1 MEAAVMD
8 FVYCG
13 RNFTLVGAS
22 ERDHIVSV
30 IRNTEAF
37 YELDLLEY
45 MQWAIAKREGK
56 RRAGLV
62 LDVGANIGNHA
73 VFIGT
78 FIAKH
83 VIAIEPNPESLV
95 CLRENLECNLENY
108 TIHDCALGAST
119 GRGRVHMPEN
129 AADNLGMARIVE
141 DDEGPINIRTLD
153 DLIAEQNDVLGIT
166 TPVTGMKID
175 VEGMEIPVLKGAR
188 DMLQRDSPELFI
200 EAATSKQLAEIEV
213 FLDEFGYRKVA
224 TWAATPTHHFTTKR
238 NVTTR
243 LSILTYKVRRRL
255 KYRIKWLSGRA

>member
-1 MEAAVMD
+1 MD
-8 FVYCG
+8 FVYCE
-13 RNFTLVGAS
+13 RDFTLVGAS

-30 IRNTEAF
+30 IRNTGTF

-45 MQWAIAKREGK
+45 MRWSIAKREG
-56 RRAGLV
+56 RGRAGLV

-95 CLRENLECNLENY
+95 CLRENLECNLDDY
-108 TIHDCALGAST
+108 TILDCALGASP
-119 GRGRVHMPEN
+119 GQGRVHMPEN
-129 AADNLGMARIVE
+129 AADNLGMARIVS
-141 DDEGPINIRTLD
+141 DDQGPIKIRTLD
-153 DLIAEQNDVLGIT
+153 DLITEQRDVLGIT

-188 DMLQRDSPELFI
+188 DVLQRDCPELFI
-200 EAATSKQLAEIEV
+200 EAATPKQLAEIEV

-238 NVTTR
+238 NAITR
-243 LSILTYKVRRRL
+243 LSIIAYKVKRRVKYRL
-255 KYRIKWLSGRA
+255 KRLSGRA

>member
-1 MEAAVMD
+1 MD
-8 FVYCG
+8 FVYCE
-13 RNFTLVGAS
+13 RDFTLVGAS

-30 IRNTEAF
+30 IRNTGTF

-45 MQWAIAKREGK
+45 MRWSIAKREG
-56 RRAGLV
+56 RGRAGLV

-95 CLRENLECNLENY
+95 CLRENLECNLDDY
-108 TIHDCALGAST
+108 TIHDCALGASP
-119 GRGRVHMPEN
+119 GQGRVHMPEN
-129 AADNLGMARIVE
+129 AADNLGMARIVS
-141 DDEGPINIRTLD
+141 DDQGPIKIRTLD
-153 DLIAEQNDVLGIT
+153 DLITEQRDVLGIT

-188 DMLQRDSPELFI
+188 DVLQRDFPELFI
-200 EAATSKQLAEIEV
+200 EAATPKQLAEIEV

-238 NVTTR
+238 NAITR
-243 LSILTYKVRRRL
+243 LSIIAYKVKRRVKYRL
-255 KYRIKWLSGRA
+255 KRLSGRA

>member
-1 MEAAVMD
+1 MD
-8 FVYCG
+8 FVYCE
-13 RNFTLVGAS
+13 RDFTLVGAS

-30 IRNTEAF
+30 IRNTGTF

-45 MQWAIAKREGK
+45 MRWSIAKREG
-56 RRAGLV
+56 RGRAGLV

-95 CLRENLECNLENY
+95 CLRENLECNLDDY
-108 TIHDCALGAST
+108 TIHDCALGASP
-119 GRGRVHMPEN
+119 GQGRVYMPEN
-129 AADNLGMARIVE
+129 AADNLGMARIVS
-141 DDEGPINIRTLD
+141 DDQGPIKIRTLD
-153 DLIAEQNDVLGIT
+153 DLITEQRDVLGIT

-188 DMLQRDSPELFI
+188 DVLQRDCPELFI
-200 EAATSKQLAEIEV
+200 EAATPKQLAEIEV

-238 NVTTR
+238 NAITR
-243 LSILTYKVRRRL
+243 LSIIAYKVKRRVKYRL
-255 KYRIKWLSGRA
+255 KRLSGRA